1 MDAYGLVVSE
11 FKRISYCLRMAQLPR
26 CSLTAWKRLNLPEFI
41 LNSLAADKESL
52 LLGKATVFSK
62 KKLNGHHVAT
72 FKLYF
77 KLRTKCE
84 KTSP

>member
-1 MDAYGLVVSE
+1 MDAYGLVLRE
-11 FKRISYCLRMAQLPR
+11 FKRISYFLRMAQLPR
-26 CSLTAWKRLNLPEFI
+26 CSPTAWKRLNLPEFI

-62 KKLNGHHVAT
+62 KINGHTVAT
-72 FKLYF
+72 IKLYS
-77 KLRTKCE
+77 KLRTKRE